1 MSPVA
6 LLIVVLVCIA
16 ISVIVGNKLN
26 INIGILAMAFAY
38 IIGTFIMGT
47 STKDLISY
55 WPTSTM
61 FTVLALL
68 LFFGYVNETGA
79 SEKLAMKLL
88 YKTRNHPAFM
98 PFTILIIAA
107 ILGLMGSNPF
117 ATAAICC
124 PIVFS
129 ICSRTNKNPLLGFA
143 MFTCGTN
150 MFCYVPWAS
159 AYAVQ
164 KNKIL
169 EGPLAENAD
178 KYMVGVTFGYM
189 VFFFLTAVL
198 MYIWLK
204 GPKYMT
210 VEDEI
215 KPVEPLDSKQKLAV
229 VLVIIFVIVVVLPTA
244 LTTITGNAAIKA
256 FSRKLDVGLVAAV
269 FAAIAALCRLADTK
283 KVITKQVPWT
293 TIVMICGVSMLITVA
308 SKGGAID
315 IVGDWIGSSL
325 PKALI
330 CPILFVIGGILSMFV
345 STNNVAIPTLFTLVP
360 SIFAASR
367 ISPVILYMAIA
378 VGCSSTGCFPFSGS
392 GSFGLAMC
400 SDEKLVKPLFNGQ
413 MKMAAFQLIIGII
426 LSFVLSL
433 VI

>member
-6 LLIVVLVCIA
+6 LLILVIACIA

-38 IIGTFIMGT
+38 IIGTFIMKT

-61 FTVLALL
+61 FTVLSLM
-68 LFFGYVNETGA
+68 LFFGYINETGA
-79 SEKLAMKLL
+79 SEKLAWKML
-88 YKTRNHPAFM
+88 YATRNHPAVM
-98 PFTILIIAA
+98 PFMILIIAA
-107 ILGLMGSNPF
+107 VITATGANPF
-117 ATAAICC
+117 AVAAICC
-124 PIVFS
+124 PLVFS
-129 ICSRTNKNPLLGFA
+129 ICSRTGKNPLLGFA

-150 MFCYVPWAS
+150 MFCYLPWAS

-164 KNKIL
+164 KNVIL
-169 EGPLAENAD
+169 SGELADNAD
-178 KYMVGVTFGYM
+178 GYMVGVTFGYM
-189 VFFFLTAVL
+189 IFFLLTAVL
-198 MYIWLK
+198 IYIWQK

-215 KPVEPLDSKQKLAV
+215 KPVEAFDKKQKTALILV
-229 VLVIIFVIVVVLPTA
+229 VIFIIVVILPTA
-244 LTTITGNAAIKA
+244 LGTITGDKAIKGFA
-256 FSRKLDVGLVAAV
+256 KNLDVGLVAII
-269 FAAIAALCRLADTK
+269 FATIAALLKLADTK
-283 KVITKQVPWT
+283 KVITKQIPWA
-293 TIVMICGVSMLITVA
+293 TIIMICGVSMLITVA
-308 SKGGAID
+308 SKGGAIEV
-315 IVGDWIGSSL
+315 VGDWIGSSL

-330 CPILFVIGGILSMFV
+330 CPILFIIGGVLSMFV

-360 SIFAASR
+360 SIFAASG

-392 GSFGLAMC
+392 GSFALAMC
-400 SDEKLVKPLFNGQ
+400 PDEKLTKPLFNGQ
-413 MKMAAFQLIIGII
+413 MKMAAFQLIIGIV

>member
-6 LLIVVLVCIA
+6 LLILVIVCIA

-26 INIGILAMAFAY
+26 INIGILAMVFAY
-38 IIGTFIMGT
+38 IIGTFIMKT
-47 STKDLISY
+47 STRDLIGY

-61 FTVLALL
+61 FTVLSLC
-68 LFFGYVNETGA
+68 LFFGYINETGA
-79 SEKLAMKLL
+79 SEKLAWMML

-107 ILGLMGSNPF
+107 VLTATGANPF
-117 ATAAICC
+117 AVAAICC
-124 PIVFS
+124 PLVFS

-150 MFCYVPWAS
+150 MFCYLPWSS

-164 KNKIL
+164 KNVIL
-169 EGPLAENAD
+169 GGEFAEKAD
-178 KYMVGVTFGYM
+178 SYMVGVTFGYM
-189 VFFFLTAVL
+189 VFFLLTGVL
-198 MYIWLK
+198 MYFWLK

-210 VEDEI
+210 VDDEI
-215 KPVEPLDSKQKLAV
+215 KPVEKFTKEQKIALWLV
-229 VLVIIFVIVVVLPTA
+229 VIFIIVVILPTA
-244 LTTITGNAAIKA
+244 IGTITGDKAIKA
-256 FSRKLDVGLVAAV
+256 FAKQIDVGLAAII
-269 FAAIAALCRLADTK
+269 FAAIAAILKLADTK
-283 KVITKQVPWT
+283 KVISKQIPWS
-293 TIVMICGVSMLITVA
+293 TIIMICGVSMLITVA
-308 SKGGAID
+308 SKGGAIEV
-315 IVGDWIGSSL
+315 VGDWIGSSL

-330 CPILFVIGGILSMFV
+330 CPALFIIGGVLSMFV

-360 SIFAASR
+360 AIVGASG

-392 GSFGLAMC
+392 GSFALAMC
-400 SDEKLVKPLFNGQ
+400 QDEKLTKPLFNGQ
-413 MKMAAFQLIIGII
+413 MKMAMFQLIIGVV

>member
-1 MSPVA
+1 
-6 LLIVVLVCIA
+6 
-16 ISVIVGNKLN
+16 
-26 INIGILAMAFAY
+26 
-38 IIGTFIMGT
+38 
-47 STKDLISY
+47 
-55 WPTSTM
+55 
-61 FTVLALL
+61 
-68 LFFGYVNETGA
+68 
-79 SEKLAMKLL
+79 
-88 YKTRNHPAFM
+88 
-98 PFTILIIAA
+98 
-107 ILGLMGSNPF
+107 
-117 ATAAICC
+117 
-124 PIVFS
+124 
-129 ICSRTNKNPLLGFA
+129 
-143 MFTCGTN
+143 

-164 KNKIL
+164 KGKIL
-169 EGPLAENAD
+169 EGALAD
-178 KYMVGVTFGYM
+178 KADQYMVGVTFGYM
-189 VFFFLTAVL
+189 VFFLLTAIL

-215 KPVEPLDSKQKLAV
+215 KPVEPLDKKQRVAV
-229 VLVIIFVIVVVLPTA
+229 WLVVIFVIVVVLPTA
-244 LTTITGNAAIKA
+244 LTTITGNPAIKA
-256 FSRKLDVGLVAAV
+256 FSKKLDVGLVAAV
-269 FAAIAALCRLADTK
+269 FAAIAALLNLADTK

-315 IVGDWIGSSL
+315 VVGDWIGNSL

-345 STNNVAIPTLFTLVP
+345 STNNVAIPTLFMLVP
-360 SIFAASR
+360 AIFQSSG

-392 GSFGLAMC
+392 GSFSLAMC
-400 SDEKLVKPLFNGQ
+400 QDEKLVKPLFNGQ
-413 MKMAAFQLIIGII
+413 MKMAVFQLVIGII

>member
-6 LLIVVLVCIA
+6 LLILVIACIA

-26 INIGILAMAFAY
+26 INIGVLAMAFAY
-38 IIGTFIMGT
+38 IIGTFIMGA
-47 STKDLISY
+47 STKDVISY

-79 SEKLAMKLL
+79 SEKLALKLL

-164 KNKIL
+164 KGKIL
-169 EGPLAENAD
+169 EGALAD
-178 KYMVGVTFGYM
+178 KADQYMVGVTFGYM
-189 VFFFLTAVL
+189 VFFLLTAIL

-215 KPVEPLDSKQKLAV
+215 KPVEPLTGKQKLAV
-229 VLVIIFVIVVVLPTA
+229 WLVVIFVIVVVLPTA

-256 FSRKLDVGLVAAV
+256 FSKKLDVGLVAAV
-269 FAAIAALCRLADTK
+269 FAAIAALLNLADTK

-293 TIVMICGVSMLITVA
+293 TIIMICGVSMLITVA

-315 IVGDWIGSSL
+315 VVGDWIGNSI

-345 STNNVAIPTLFTLVP
+345 STNNVAIPTLFMLVP
-360 SIFAASR
+360 AIFQSSG

-392 GSFGLAMC
+392 GSFALAMC
-400 SDEKLVKPLFNGQ
+400 PDEKLTKPLFNGQ
-413 MKMAAFQLIIGII
+413 MKMAVFQLVIGII

>member
-6 LLIVVLVCIA
+6 LLILVIACIA
-16 ISVIVGNKLN
+16 ISVILGNKLN

-38 IIGTFIMGT
+38 IIGTFIMKA
-47 STKDLISY
+47 STKDVVSY

-124 PIVFS
+124 PIVFN
-129 ICSRTNKNPLLGFA
+129 ICSKTNKNPLLGFA

-169 EGPLAENAD
+169 EGALAD
-178 KYMVGVTFGYM
+178 KADQYMVGVTFGYM

-210 VEDEI
+210 VDDEI
-215 KPVEPLDSKQKLAV
+215 KPVEPLTGKQKLAV
-229 VLVIIFVIVVVLPTA
+229 WLVVIFVIIVVLPTA
-244 LTTITGNAAIKA
+244 LTTITGNASIKA
-256 FSRKLDVGLVAAV
+256 FSKQLDVGLVAAV
-269 FAAIAALCRLADTK
+269 FAAIAALCNLADTK
-283 KVITKQVPWT
+283 KVITRQVPWS
-293 TIVMICGVSMLITVA
+293 TIIMICGVSMLITVA

-315 IVGDWIGSSL
+315 VVGDWIGSSI

-330 CPILFVIGGILSMFV
+330 CPILFIIGGILSMFV

-360 SIFAASR
+360 SIFAASN

-400 SDEKLVKPLFNGQ
+400 QDEKLVKPLFNGQ
-413 MKMAAFQLIIGII
+413 MKMAAFQLIIGIV